1 MSDKYL
7 KRYLAPLAIRE
18 MHIMIPKRYHYTTIR
33 MAKMKNSDNKYWQE
47 CRETRSFIHCWLE
60 YKMI

>member
-33 MAKMKNSDNKYWQE
+33 MAKMKNSDSKY
-47 CRETRSFIHCWLE
+47 
-60 YKMI
+60 